1 MAGKRPVRQP
11 AQGGD
16 RDVIEYHFKIDIN
29 VASHVDEKR
38 LRKLI
43 EDELVRLKAAVM
55 SKKP

>member
-1 MAGKRPVRQP
+1 VADKRPARQVT
-11 AQGGD
+11 QSGD
-16 RDVIEYHFKIDIN
+16 REVIEYHFKIEIN
-29 VASHVDEKR
+29 VVSHLDEKR